1 MSSCALPSSDS
12 AKRALDGEANGVRD
26 LALSTLL
33 RSALIAP
40 GMMVIGIAPK
50 KALLGSVV
58 SSFFITTFIVCFMA
72 ANKGTA
78 RRRVRALRPAKR

>member
-12 AKRALDGEANGVRD
+12 AKRALDGESNGVRD

-40 GMMVIGIAPK
+40 GMMVVGIKPG

-58 SSFFITTFIVCFMA
+58 SSFFITTFIVCYMA
-72 ANKGTA
+72 ANKRSG
-78 RRRVRALRPAKR
+78 RRAVRALRPAKR

>member
-40 GMMVIGIAPK
+40 GMMVVGIEPK
-50 KALLGSVV
+50 KAVLGSVI
-58 SSFFITTFIVCFMA
+58 SSIFITTFILAFMGA
-72 ANKGTA
+72 KRGSQ
-78 RRRVRALRPAKR
+78 RRRLRAPRPR